1 MNDVKYIKGQAWIA
15 KDESTGKESLVQDQ
29 IMVVPGVDSVSCV
42 IALVDDIWADLLS
55 ASGTYKTNDK
65 GYFYWEYTQT
75 LVDNPD
81 LEITVNFEC
90 PKPKDGLFINPDTE
104 EHHSDTATPDRNFSA
119 DSRENRNEAGT
130 ENGTKEKKDT
140 VSDTGKSPESDFI
153 KKRTGNDN
161 DSFSSVHTFPE
172 NGWSGRYEFSAKRE
186 YSKKHL

>member
-65 GYFYWEYTQT
+65 GYFYWEYKQT

-90 PKPKDGLFINPDTE
+90 PKPKDGLFIDPDTKE
-104 EHHSDTATPDRNFSA
+104 LVDVDEVEGDYAKYWVAKLKTYA
-119 DSRENRNEAGT
+119 DNYEYHAAVQKKEVVFPKNEYLDW
-130 ENGTKEKKDT
+130 K
-140 VSDTGKSPESDFI
+140 TGKIEEVDEVRV
-153 KKRTGNDN
+153 KNDDLGDIDN
-161 DSFSSVHTFPE
+161 LLNFMF
-172 NGWSGRYEFSAKRE
+172 
-186 YSKKHL
+186 